1 MKSKRPNVVF
11 ILADDM
17 GYGDFSAFNHGL
29 SSTPTLDALIEESV
43 CLTQQYTSS
52 CVCNPSRATLMTGR
66 YPHRITS
73 KSFVLCAVGHYCAF
87 E

>member
-1 MKSKRPNVVF
+1 MDKASDRPNVVF

-17 GYGDFSAFNHGL
+17 GYGDFSRFNEGL
-29 SSTPTLDALIEESV
+29 SSTPRLDALIDEGI

-66 YPHRITS
+66 
-73 KSFVLCAVGHYCAF
+73 
-87 E
+87 